1 MPPLARWTRRLLTL
15 AVAALVVGAVA
26 AGAGWYL
33 AQRYLRSP
41 GPLQAEAVVEL
52 PRGSGVAAI
61 AARLAAAGAI
71 EHPWAFAA
79 LARATG
85 RDRGLQ
91 AGEYAIPAGATPE
104 AVMDLLES
112 GRVLLHPVVVPE
124 GLTVHEVYGLL
135 RASEVLAGELPETP
149 PEGSLLPETHLVPR
163 GEARAAVV
171 ERMRAGMRAALERLW
186 TGRDPDL
193 PLRSPEEAL
202 ALASIIEKETS
213 RPEEYRLVAAVFV
226 NRLRRGMKLQT
237 DPTVIYALAD
247 GRGALGR
254 ELTRAD
260 LAVDHPYN
268 TYLVDGLP
276 PGPIANPGRAA
287 LAAAFDPAPVDYLYF
302 VADGSGG
309 HAFAATLEE
318 HNRNVARWRKLRAN
332 GG

>member
-1 MPPLARWTRRLLTL
+1 VARWARRLLTL
-15 AVAALVVGAVA
+15 VAAALVVGAGA

-33 AQRYLRSP
+33 AQDYLRSP
-41 GPLQAEAVVEL
+41 GPLQAETVVEL

-71 EHPWAFAA
+71 EHPWAFVA
-79 LARATG
+79 LARLTG

-91 AGEYAIPAGATPE
+91 AGEYVVQPGMTPE
-104 AVMDLLES
+104 AVMALLES
-112 GRVLLHPVVVPE
+112 GRVLLHPVAVPE
-124 GLTVHEVYGLL
+124 GLTVHEVYESL
-135 RASEVLAGELPETP
+135 RASEVLSGDLPEPP
-149 PEGSLLPETHLVPR
+149 PEGSLLPETYLVPR
-163 GEARAAVV
+163 GEERARVV
-171 ERMRAGMRAALERLW
+171 ERMRAGMRAALGHLW
-186 TGRDPDL
+186 AGRDADL
-193 PLRSPEEAL
+193 PLRAPEEAL
-202 ALASIIEKETS
+202 ALASIIEKETAK
-213 RPEEYRLVAAVFV
+213 PEEYRLVAAVFV

-247 GRGALGR
+247 GKGALGR

-268 TYLVDGLP
+268 TYVVDGLP
-276 PGPIANPGRAA
+276 PGPIANPGREA
-287 LAAAFDPAPVDYLYF
+287 LAAALDPAPVDHLYF

>member
-1 MPPLARWTRRLLTL
+1 VPRWRRRLLIL
-15 AVAALVVGAVA
+15 VAATLVVA
-26 AGAGWYL
+26 AGAVGAGRYL
-33 AQRYLRSP
+33 ARDYLRSP
-41 GPLQAEAVVEL
+41 GPLRAATLVEL
-52 PRGSGVAAI
+52 PRGSGVGAI
-61 AARLAAAGAI
+61 AAKLADAGAI

-85 RDRGLQ
+85 RDRDLK
-91 AGEYAIPAGATPE
+91 AGEYAIEPGMSPQDILA
-104 AVMDLLES
+104 LLES
-112 GRVLLHPVVVPE
+112 GRVLLHPVAVPE
-124 GLTVHEVYGLL
+124 GLTVHEVYGIL
-135 RASEVLAGELPETP
+135 RASDVLSGDLPPPP
-149 PEGSLLPETHLVPR
+149 PEGTLLPETYLVPR
-163 GEARAAVV
+163 GEARARLV
-171 ERMRAGMRAALERLW
+171 ERMRADMQAALGQLWAGRAA
-186 TGRDPDL
+186 DL
-193 PLRSPEEAL
+193 PLRTPEEAL
-202 ALASIIEKETS
+202 TLASIIEKETAK
-213 RPEEYRLVAAVFV
+213 PEEYRLVAAVFV

-260 LAVDHPYN
+260 LAVEHAYN
-268 TYLVDGLP
+268 TYVAEGLP

-287 LAAAFDPAPVDYLYF
+287 LAAAFDPAPVDHLYF

>member
-1 MPPLARWTRRLLTL
+1 VARWARRLLTL
-15 AVAALVVGAVA
+15 AAASLAIGVGA

-33 AQRYLRSP
+33 AQDYLRSP
-41 GPLQAEAVVEL
+41 GPSRAETVVEL

-79 LARATG
+79 LARLTG

-91 AGEYAIPAGATPE
+91 AGEYAIQPGATPE
-104 AVMDLLES
+104 AVMALLES

-135 RASEVLAGELPETP
+135 RASEVLAGELPEPP
-149 PEGSLLPETHLVPR
+149 PEGSLLPETYLVPR
-163 GEARAAVV
+163 GETRARVV
-171 ERMRAGMRAALERLW
+171 KRMRAGMRAALEQLW
-186 TGRDPDL
+186 AGRDPDL
-193 PLRSPEEAL
+193 PLRTPEEAL
-202 ALASIIEKETS
+202 ALASIIEKETAK
-213 RPEEYRLVAAVFV
+213 PEEYRLVAAVFV

-260 LAVDHPYN
+260 LAADHPYN
-268 TYLVDGLP
+268 TYVVDGLP

-287 LAAAFDPAPVDYLYF
+287 LAAALDPAPVDYLYF

-318 HNRNVARWRKLRAN
+318 HNRNVARWRKLRQN

>member
-1 MPPLARWTRRLLTL
+1 VARWRRRLPIL
-15 AVAALVVGAVA
+15 ALAILVVA
-26 AGAGWYL
+26 AGAVGVAWYL
-33 AQRYLRSP
+33 ARDYLRSP
-41 GPLQAEAVVEL
+41 GPLRAPASVEL

-61 AARLAAAGAI
+61 AAKLADAGAI

-85 RDRGLQ
+85 CDRGLK
-91 AGEYAIPAGATPE
+91 AGEYAIEPGMSPQDILA
-104 AVMDLLES
+104 LLES
-112 GRVLLHPVVVPE
+112 GRVLLHPVAVPE
-124 GLTVHEVYGLL
+124 GLTVHEVYGVL
-135 RASEVLAGELPETP
+135 RASDVLSGDLPP
-149 PEGSLLPETHLVPR
+149 LPREGTLLPETYLVPR
-163 GEARAAVV
+163 DEARARLV
-171 ERMRAGMRAALERLW
+171 ERMRADMRAALDQLW
-186 TGRDPDL
+186 AGRDPDL
-193 PLRSPEEAL
+193 PLRTPEEAL
-202 ALASIIEKETS
+202 TLASIIEKETAK
-213 RPEEYRLVAAVFV
+213 PEEYRLVAAVFV

-247 GRGALGR
+247 GQGALGR

-268 TYLVDGLP
+268 TYVVDGLP

-318 HNRNVARWRKLRAN
+318 HNRNVARWRKLRRN